1 MIAEWL
7 GELPRDRFD
16 REHFQRA
23 PLALLRTARRAIPLL
38 TWSTVIGLVEAR
50 PDMLVVRNGVLR
62 KEPPPASFPEALA
75 LFKEGY
81 SLVLRACENHDA
93 GLRGLADAV
102 AAEIEGEVQIQTY
115 LTPGGHHSFGWHYDV
130 EDVFIAQTLGTKEYL
145 LRQNTINPAP
155 TLAAMP
161 KDMQYERETTPMIAA
176 TLVPGDWLYIPRGW
190 WHMAKAA
197 EDSLSISIG
206 VLSPAAGSRVGSRR

>member
-1 MIAEWL
+1 MSREQ
-7 GELPRDRFD
+7 FD

-23 PLALLRTARRAIPLL
+23 PLALPRTARAAIPLL
-38 TWSTVIGLVEAR
+38 TWSTVIGLVEAH

-62 KEPPPASFPEALA
+62 KEPPPATFPEALG
-75 LFKEGY
+75 LFREGY
-81 SLVLRACENHDA
+81 SLVMRACENHDA
-93 GLRGLADAV
+93 GLRGLADSV
-102 AAEIEGEVQIQTY
+102 AREIEGEVQIQTY

-130 EDVFIAQTLGTKEYL
+130 EDVFIAQTVGTKEYL
-145 LRQNTINPAP
+145 LRRNTINPEP

-161 KDMQYERETTPMIAA
+161 KDMQYERETTPAIAT

-190 WHMAKAA
+190 WHMAKAS

-206 VLSPAAGSRVGSRR
+206 VLGLAAGSRGPGVAR